1 MAMRH
6 IHMVQRLQ
14 DSMNEVDSLVVID
27 CYGKKRQYL
36 LEKEK
41 DERNEIEEKQNV

>member
-1 MAMRH
+1 
-6 IHMVQRLQ
+6 
-14 DSMNEVDSLVVID
+14 MNEVDSLVVID